1 MPDARLQAAQRQTR
15 VPAHQLPTTTV
26 LVDDAHVTYRV
37 YEDHRQG
44 LRHIVAN
51 RMRPRPSVRIH
62 AVRGVSLT
70 TTRGEII
77 GVVGSNGSGKST
89 LMRAISGA
97 LPVTEGAV
105 YASSQPVLLGVGSAL
120 KPNLSGWR
128 NIIIGGLA
136 LGLRGNEIDELMD
149 EIIEFSGLR
158 DSIDRPM
165 RTYSSGMRARLQF
178 AISTSVAPQILLL
191 DEALAVGDE
200 DFKQRSHQRIRELQG
215 AAGTVFL
222 VSHSLS
228 EIRRTCTRA
237 LWLEQGVLM
246 EDNDPSAVIKAY
258 KSHLAERESA
268 REAPVP

>member
-1 MPDARLQAAQRQTR
+1 MPESRLDAAQLATR
-15 VPAHQLPTTTV
+15 THECPRSQMTV
-26 LVDDAHVTYRV
+26 FVDDAHVIYRV

-51 RMRPRPSVRIH
+51 RMKPRPNVKIH
-62 AVRGVSLT
+62 AIRGVSFT
-70 TTRGEII
+70 AGRGEII

-89 LMRAISGA
+89 LMRAIAGA
-97 LPVTEGAV
+97 LPVSRGAV
-105 YASSQPVLLGVGSAL
+105 YASSQPMLLGVGSAL

-128 NIIIGGLA
+128 NIVIGGLA
-136 LGLRGNEIDELMD
+136 LGLRGHEIDDLMD
-149 EIIEFSGLR
+149 DIIEFSGLR
-158 DSIDRPM
+158 ESIDRPM

-178 AISTSVAPQILLL
+178 AISTSVAPEILLL

-200 DFKQRSHQRIRELQG
+200 DFKQRSHQRIRELQS

-237 LWLEQGVLM
+237 LWLEKGALVADD
-246 EDNDPSAVIKAY
+246 EPSTVIKAY
-258 KSHLAERESA
+258 RSGLAQGTSA
-268 REAPVP
+268 REASAR